1 MLPYLHGR
9 KFNSM
14 ASDRDSEILQVRLG
28 ISLLKLLSL
37 GIQDLESFDF
47 VQTPIH
53 EAISVAVKI
62 LVQLGAVVCGH
73 KGLKK
78 LTESGLNLVKLGVEP
93 RLGKMNLDSLTQH
106 LGREG
111 LVLASLMANA
121 KSIFCRFGT

>member
-1 MLPYLHGR
+1 
-9 KFNSM
+9 M

-28 ISLLKLLSL
+28 IALLKLLSL

-53 EAISVAVKI
+53 EAISVTVKI

-93 RLGKMNLDSLTQH
+93 
-106 LGREG
+106 
-111 LVLASLMANA
+111 
-121 KSIFCRFGT
+121 

>member
-1 MLPYLHGR
+1 
-9 KFNSM
+9 M

-28 ISLLKLLSL
+28 IALLKLLSL

-93 RLGKMNLDSLTQH
+93 QLGKINLDSLTH
-106 LGREG
+106 HFGREC